1 MSKEKEK
8 KTKKVEKK
16 EVKKEVKK
24 EDKKALKK
32 KQKDNKPKVKKEGFF
47 KSIKR
52 EFKNVRWPNRKE
64 MVKYSIATIVF
75 VLFFGIFFYLIEV
88 LMYFLNKLV

>member
-8 KTKKVEKK
+8 KTKKVE
-16 EVKKEVKK
+16 KKEVKK

-32 KQKDNKPKVKKEGFF
+32 KQKDNKPQGKKEGFF
-47 KSIKR
+47 NGIKS
-52 EFKNVRWPNRKE
+52 EFKKVRWPNKKE

>member
-8 KTKKVEKK
+8 KTKNLEKDNKKSLKK
-16 EVKKEVKK
+16 ENKKV
-24 EDKKALKK
+24 DKKKV
-32 KQKDNKPKVKKEGFF
+32 KDNKPKVKKEGFF
-47 KSIKR
+47 KSVKQ
-52 EFKNVRWPNRKE
+52 EFKKVRWPNRKE